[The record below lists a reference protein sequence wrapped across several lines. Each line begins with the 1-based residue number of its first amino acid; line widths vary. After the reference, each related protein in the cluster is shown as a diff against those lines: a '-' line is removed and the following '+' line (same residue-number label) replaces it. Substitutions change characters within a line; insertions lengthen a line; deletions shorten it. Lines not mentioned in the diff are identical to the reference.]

1 MAPLLRDLFDHSA
14 RGLSFDVA
22 SVSDDE
28 DLGDAVTRLEPDFLV
43 VGLQNGWPD
52 RRVLTAFAARPAM
65 RVLGVSQR
73 NGLVYVYS
81 LDRGELGEL
90 DRRLLAKEMVAHAG

>member
-1 MAPLLRDLFDHSA
+1 MPPLLRDLFDHSA
-14 RGLSFDVA
+14 RGLQFNLT
-22 SVSDDE
+22 SVEDDE
-28 DLGDAVTRLEPDFLV
+28 DLGDAVRRLQPDYLV
-43 VGLQNGWPD
+43 VGLQNGWPAP
-52 RRVLTAFAARPAM
+52 RVLTAFAARPAV

-90 DRRLLAKEMVAHAG
+90 DSPLLAKEMRSRAG

>member
-1 MAPLLRDLFDHSA
+1 MPPLLRDLFDHSA
-14 RGLSFDVA
+14 RGLPFDLA
-22 SVSDDE
+22 SVADDE
-28 DLGDAVTRLEPDFLV
+28 DLGDAVTRLQPDYLV
-43 VGLQNGWPD
+43 VCLQDGWPN
-52 RRVLTAFAARPAM
+52 RRVLTAFAARPAL

-90 DRRLLAKEMVAHAG
+90 DGPLLAKEMLARA